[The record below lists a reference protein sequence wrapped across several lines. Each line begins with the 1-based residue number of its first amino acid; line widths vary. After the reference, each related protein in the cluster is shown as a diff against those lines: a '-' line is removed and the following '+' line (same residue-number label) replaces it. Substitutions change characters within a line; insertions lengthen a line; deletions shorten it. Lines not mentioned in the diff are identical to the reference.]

1 MKKKSAWWSVNY
13 LFSLKSKM
21 NLQKYRPLS
30 KGLIFLNPS
39 VRLGYTKTTCHNP
52 IKTSGIQF
60 VWDIFKSLQIHDLKR
75 AT

>member
-39 VRLGYTKTTCHNP
+39 VRLGSQKQHVITPLKHQAFNLY
-52 IKTSGIQF
+52 GIYLNLY
-60 VWDIFKSLQIHDLKR
+60 KSMI
-75 AT
+75 